1 MGLDTADVQ
10 GRQARRLSAAEEF
23 PVTGMDAVVFAVG
36 NARQAAHYYC
46 TAFGMRC
53 VAYRGPETGCR
64 DEVGYV
70 LESGSA
76 RFVLTGAVRAGNA
89 LSAHVAAHGDGVI
102 DLAIGVPSAE
112 AAYELAIARGAT
124 GIDEPRVAEDAFGKV
139 VLASIAAYGDTRHT
153 LVERTNYAG
162 PYLPG
167 YVAAGPLTAHGPGPF
182 FTQVDHCVGN
192 VELGR
197 MDEWVSFYGTVMG
210 FTNMKEFVGDDI
222 ATEYSALM
230 SKVVADGSRKVKFP
244 INEPAAGKRKSQID
258 EYLEFYG
265 GPGVQHV
272 ALATDDIVGAV
283 RGMRA
288 AGVEFLDTPGS
299 YYDTLGEW
307 AGDTRVPLAELRDL
321 RLLADRDEDGYL
333 LQIFTK
339 PVQDRPTVFFELIE
353 RHGSEGFG
361 KGNFKAL
368 FEAIEREQARRGN
381 L

>member
-1 MGLDTADVQ
+1 MAAQVQQAAATASD
-10 GRQARRLSAAEEF
+10 EF

-36 NARQAAHYYC
+36 NARQAAHFYS

-64 DEVGYV
+64 EEAAYV

-76 RFVLTGAVRAGNA
+76 RFVFRGPVRAGTA
-89 LSAHVAAHGDGVI
+89 LDRHVAAHGDGVV
-102 DLAIGVPSAE
+102 DLAIGVPAAE
-112 AAYELAIARGAT
+112 AAYSHAIAHGAT
-124 GIDEPRVAEDAFGKV
+124 GLAEPEVFEDSYGKV
-139 VLASIAAYGDTRHT
+139 VLAAIATYGDTRHT
-153 LVERTNYAG
+153 LVERENYSG

-167 YVAAGPLTAHGPGPF
+167 YVPAEPLAPPLARPF
-182 FTQVDHCVGN
+182 FTQIDHCVGN
-192 VELGR
+192 VELGK
-197 MDEWVSFYGTVMG
+197 MDEWVGFYRQVMG

-230 SKVVADGSRKVKFP
+230 SKVVADGGRKVKFP
-244 INEPAAGKRKSQID
+244 INEPAPGKKKSQID

-265 GPGVQHV
+265 GPGVQHI
-272 ALATDDIVGAV
+272 ALACDDIVAAV

-288 AGVEFLDTPGS
+288 AGLDFLDTPDS

-307 AGDTRVPLAELRDL
+307 VGDTRVPLDQLRELKI
-321 RLLADRDEDGYL
+321 LADRDEDGYL

-353 RHGSEGFG
+353 RHGSQGFG

-368 FEAIEREQARRGN
+368 FEAIEREQSRRGN